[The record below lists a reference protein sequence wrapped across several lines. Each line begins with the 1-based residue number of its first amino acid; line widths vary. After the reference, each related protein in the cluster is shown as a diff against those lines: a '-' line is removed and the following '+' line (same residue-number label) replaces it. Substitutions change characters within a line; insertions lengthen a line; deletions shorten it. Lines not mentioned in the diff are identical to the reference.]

1 MGSLQIMN
9 TMSCKVKVNDRC
21 VEVTYR
27 GLFSL
32 VQIFLNFLNGLGEFI
47 LCYCKMGG
55 TWHKHTISLTV
66 TYWIHCRAL
75 LSSKTLSLQEQLLML
90 MLQLVTMGDMNGYS
104 SQTQVY
110 RGTQLQQV
118 TIHSKVQGENSS
130 QLQLYTTYV
139 TV

>member
-9 TMSCKVKVNDRC
+9 IMSCKVKVNDRC

-47 LCYCKMGG
+47 LCYCKMGT

-66 TYWIHCRAL
+66 TYWIQCR
-75 LSSKTLSLQEQLLML
+75 TGSLK
-90 MLQLVTMGDMNGYS
+90 
-104 SQTQVY
+104 
-110 RGTQLQQV
+110 QQNTFTARAAANV
-118 TIHSKVQGENSS
+118 DVIVSYHG
-130 QLQLYTTYV
+130 
-139 TV
+139 